1 MWFNPSLLMEL
12 IALFFKRSGDTD
24 KR

>member
-12 IALFFKRSGDTD
+12 IALFFKRRGDTD